1 MEKLVLLKDLHSVKG
16 TFKTTTANICP
27 NTQSQ
32 KFRSTNNICT
42 WTVYCGQLERYT
54 FISYK

>member
-16 TFKTTTANICP
+16 TFKTTTANVRP

-32 KFRSTNNICT
+32 KFRSTNNRYMYLDCLL
-42 WTVYCGQLERYT
+42 WTIGKVYLY
-54 FISYK
+54 FL